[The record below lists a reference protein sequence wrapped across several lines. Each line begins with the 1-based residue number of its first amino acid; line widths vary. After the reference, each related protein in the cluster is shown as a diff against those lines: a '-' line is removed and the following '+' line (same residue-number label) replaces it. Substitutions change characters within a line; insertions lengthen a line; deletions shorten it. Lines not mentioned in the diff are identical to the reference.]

1 METFLPS
8 WVAALQSQLVNPEEK
23 YLLSS
28 SHKTVA
34 TLVATQHH
42 RVSAEKTQNMRTQDY
57 RPQIAE
63 VHLKKIIVMS
73 PDSCIFPHVEK
84 HSIP

>member
-1 METFLPS
+1 METFMPS
-8 WVAALQSQLVNPEEK
+8 GVAALQSKLVNPEEK

-34 TLVATQHH
+34 TPCGEC
-42 RVSAEKTQNMRTQDY
+42 EKAQNMRTQDY

-63 VHLKKIIVMS
+63 VHIKKIIVMS
-73 PDSCIFPHVEK
+73 PDSCIFPHVGK
-84 HSIP
+84 R